1 MIVLVSL
8 IIMDRCSEL
17 RKVCTVHCRPSKS
30 MSGDTNIM
38 SGKVG
43 WVMMDDVIRRLGGGV
58 VTIDGKNDGNF
69 YEISAPLRGTDG
81 GKSGGI

>member
-1 MIVLVSL
+1 
-8 IIMDRCSEL
+8 
-17 RKVCTVHCRPSKS
+17 
-30 MSGDTNIM
+30 MSGDTNVM

-43 WVMMDDVIRRLGGGV
+43 WVMTDEVIRRSGGGV
-58 VTIDGKNDGNF
+58 VTIDGKSDGNF